1 MYKVKIK
8 HYGEFIASVRMKT
21 VPVIGDSLKVGEICY
36 KVKER
41 CFVIEPLDEWVD
53 SLQVILT
60 VE

>member
-8 HYGEFIASVRMKT
+8 RYDEFIASVKMKT
-21 VPVIGDSLKVGEICY
+21 VPGIGDSLKVDEIHY

-53 SLQVILT
+53 SLRVILT

>member
-1 MYKVKIK
+1 MYKVKVK
-8 HYGEFIASVRMKT
+8 RYGEFIASVKMKT
-21 VPVIGDSLKVGEICY
+21 VPGIGDSLKVDEIYY

-53 SLQVILT
+53 SLRVILI

>member
-8 HYGEFIASVRMKT
+8 RYGEFIASVKMKT
-21 VPVIGDSLKVGEICY
+21 VPGIGDSLKVDEIYY
-36 KVKER
+36 KEKER

-53 SLQVILT
+53 SLRVILV